1 MSLTLTIGKKIIYP
15 SQGPCLINS
24 IVQKS
29 IGEGSISFYQLLVLH
44 EGGGDLFFPVDKAQ
58 AAGMRPLLQK
68 SEIPKL
74 LTQLKRKPLSDTN
87 YRDRARNNLKLMA
100 SGSAFDL
107 AEVVES
113 LTELRET
120 KSLSFSEHKMLEK
133 ARGLLVCEIS
143 EVMGE
148 SKAASEARVDKAL
161 EML

>member
-1 MSLTLTIGKKIIYP
+1 MIWAIGKKIIYP

-29 IGEGSISFYQLLVLH
+29 IGGGSMSFYQLHVLH
-44 EGGGDLFFPVDKAQ
+44 EGGGDLFIPVEKA
-58 AAGMRPLLQK
+58 GTPGIRPLLQK

-74 LTQLKRKPLSDTN
+74 LGQLKRKPVSDTN

-120 KSLSFSEHKMLEK
+120 KNLSFSEHKMLEK

-148 SKAASEARVDKAL
+148 SKAEAQARVDRAL
-161 EML
+161 EIH

>member
-1 MSLTLTIGKKIIYP
+1 M
-15 SQGPCLINS
+15 
-24 IVQKS
+24 
-29 IGEGSISFYQLLVLH
+29 SFYQLHVLH
-44 EGGGDLFFPVDKAQ
+44 EGGGDLFIPVEKA
-58 AAGMRPLLQK
+58 GTSGIRPLLQK

-74 LTQLKRKPLSDTN
+74 LGQLKRRPVSDTN

-120 KSLSFSEHKMLEK
+120 KNLSFSEHKMLEK

-148 SKAASEARVDKAL
+148 SKAEAQARVDRAL
-161 EML
+161 EIH

>member
-44 EGGGDLFFPVDKAQ
+44 EGGGDLFIPVDKAQ

>member
-1 MSLTLTIGKKIIYP
+1 M
-15 SQGPCLINS
+15 
-24 IVQKS
+24 
-29 IGEGSISFYQLLVLH
+29 SFYQLHVLH
-44 EGGGDLFFPVDKAQ
+44 EGGGDLFIPVEKA
-58 AAGMRPLLQK
+58 GTPGIRPLLQK

-74 LTQLKRKPLSDTN
+74 LGQLKRKPVSDTN

-120 KSLSFSEHKMLEK
+120 KNLSFSEHKMLEK

-148 SKAASEARVDKAL
+148 SKAEAQARVDRAL
-161 EML
+161 EIH

>member
-1 MSLTLTIGKKIIYP
+1 MVWTIGKKIIYP

-24 IVQKS
+24 IVKKS
-29 IGEGSISFYQLLVLH
+29 IGEGSMSFYQLLVLH
-44 EGGGDLFFPVDKAQ
+44 EAGGDLFVPVDKVQ
-58 AAGMRPLLQK
+58 TAGIRPLLHK

-74 LTQLKRKPLSDTN
+74 LNQLKRKPLTDTN

-120 KSLSFSEHKMLEK
+120 KNLSFSEHKMLEK
-133 ARGLLVCEIS
+133 ARALLVCEIS

-148 SKAASEARVDKAL
+148 SKAQAQERVDKAL
-161 EML
+161 NVH

>member
-1 MSLTLTIGKKIIYP
+1 MVLTIGKKIIYP

-29 IGEGSISFYQLLVLH
+29 IGDGSMTFYQLVVLQ
-44 EGGGDLFFPVDKAQ
+44 EGGGDLFIPVEKAQ
-58 AAGMRPLLQK
+58 SVGIRPLLQK
-68 SEIPKL
+68 SDIPKL
-74 LTQLKRKPLSDTN
+74 LEQLTRKTATDTN

-107 AEVVES
+107 AEIVEE
-113 LTELRET
+113 LTELRAS
-120 KSLSFSEHKMLEK
+120 KNLSFSEHKTLEK

-148 SKAASEARVDKAL
+148 SKAAAQARVDKAL
-161 EML
+161 GLT

>member
-1 MSLTLTIGKKIIYP
+1 MIMTIGKKIIYP
-15 SQGPCLINS
+15 SQGPCLVNS

-29 IGEGSISFYQLLVLH
+29 IGEGSMSFYQLLVLH
-44 EGGGDLFFPVDKAQ
+44 EGGGDLFIPVDKTQ
-58 AAGMRPLLQK
+58 IEGIRPLLHK
-68 SEIPKL
+68 SEIPKVL
-74 LTQLKRKPLSDTN
+74 NQLKRKPVSDTN

-120 KSLSFSEHKMLEK
+120 KNLSFSEHKMLEK
-133 ARGLLVCEIS
+133 ARELLVCEIS

-148 SKAASEARVDKAL
+148 SKAEAQARVDKAL
-161 EML
+161 GVQ

>member
-1 MSLTLTIGKKIIYP
+1 MIMTIGKKIIYP
-15 SQGPCLINS
+15 SQGPCLVNS

-29 IGEGSISFYQLLVLH
+29 IGDGSMSFYQLLVLH
-44 EGGGDLFFPVDKAQ
+44 EGGGDLFIPVDKTQ
-58 AAGMRPLLQK
+58 IEGIRPLLHK
-68 SEIPKL
+68 SEIPKVL
-74 LTQLKRKPLSDTN
+74 SQLKRKPVSDTN

-120 KSLSFSEHKMLEK
+120 KNLSFSEHKMLEK
-133 ARGLLVCEIS
+133 ARELLVCEIS

-148 SKAASEARVDKAL
+148 SKAEAQARVDKAL
-161 EML
+161 GVQ